1 MTFFAATPFAR
12 CGGEGGGCWA
22 GLKKRKKKNLWGKKE
37 LRVGRGVACPLD
49 ERNTKQPTRGEGFR
63 VLSHACCV
71 HLHRSFLVRSTYAV
85 VRGWRPLPLKIQSF
99 MSEFSSPK
107 LEFAVLRFADS
118 EWPLYEFLPPMGI
131 VL

>member
-1 MTFFAATPFAR
+1 ML
-12 CGGEGGGCWA
+12 GGVE
-22 GLKKRKKKNLWGKKE
+22 KKEKKNLWGKKE

-118 EWPLYEFLPPMGI
+118 EWPFYEFLPPMGI